1 MNLWYRSLSGSLCV
15 IGLVAAG
22 LWHSNRCEM
31 RDAPGSNPG
40 SVGAITAAVPSFKVN
55 RVDWSAD
62 GRVLLSLSREAG
74 DCQGKLVLHDTGPKT
89 TGMPIASLGEH
100 ISTVALAPDGRHV
113 LIGSSAGHLWW
124 IGWETI
130 DAPSPLAVLTGEDV
144 FTATAITD
152 CGRQIAAGTNR
163 GEIYLRDPE
172 RETSFTLPASRSSAV
187 SDLRFARD
195 GNRLVSAQHDGTIR
209 VWEASTGE
217 LLREFTGHGMPAT
230 GAAFLPDGERVI
242 SVGLDDTVRI
252 WDIAGGREL
261 WRGEFELGGIRALAV
276 SADGRT
282 AAWGG
287 HNRRIVVW
295 DLGRT
300 QKRFDI
306 ATPASVVFHL
316 AISLDGS
323 LLAVGGTESV
333 IRLYDVQTG
342 IEQQGIELDPG
353 QIEVG
358 R

>member
-1 MNLWYRSLSGSLCV
+1 MNLWQGSLSGSLCI

-22 LWHSNRCEM
+22 LWHSNRYEM
-31 RDAPGSNPG
+31 RDAPGSNLG
-40 SVGAITAAVPSFKVN
+40 SAGAISAGVPRFVVN

-62 GRVLLSLSREAG
+62 GRLLLSLSREAG
-74 DCQGKLVLHDTGPKT
+74 DCQGKLVLHDTTEKT
-89 TGMPIASLGEH
+89 TGMPIAIMGEY
-100 ISTVALAPDGRHV
+100 ISTVALTPDGRHALV
-113 LIGSSAGHLWW
+113 GSSAGHLWW
-124 IGWETI
+124 TGWETI
-130 DAPSPLAVLTGEDV
+130 DAPSPLAVLTGEDT
-144 FTATAITD
+144 FTSTAITD
-152 CGRQIAAGTNR
+152 SGRQVAAGTNR
-163 GEIYLRDPE
+163 GEIYLCDPE
-172 RETSFTLPASRSSAV
+172 RQTSFTLTAFRSSAV
-187 SDLRFARD
+187 SDLHFTHD
-195 GNRLVSAQHDGTIR
+195 GTRLISAQHDGTIR
-209 VWEASTGE
+209 VWEAATGE
-217 LLREFTGHGMPAT
+217 LLREFTGHGIPAT

-242 SVGLDDTVRI
+242 SAGLDDTVRI

-287 HNRRIVVW
+287 RNRRIVVW
-295 DLGRT
+295 DLERS

-316 AISLDGS
+316 GISHDGS

-333 IRLYDVQTG
+333 IRLYDMQTG
-342 IEQQGIELDPG
+342 IEQQGIELDLA